1 VPFSA
6 RILLG
11 PFKKYIMYGVFP
23 WSLFLHTVLVL
34 LASYQLLQTN
44 DQIKNYQRAEQDA
57 LDKQFITTD
66 RDFDDLVPIWIKPYY
81 QLSDMIE

>member
-1 VPFSA
+1 
-6 RILLG
+6 
-11 PFKKYIMYGVFP
+11 MYGVFP

>member
-1 VPFSA
+1 
-6 RILLG
+6 
-11 PFKKYIMYGVFP
+11 MYGVFP

-57 LDKQFITTD
+57 LDKQFISTD